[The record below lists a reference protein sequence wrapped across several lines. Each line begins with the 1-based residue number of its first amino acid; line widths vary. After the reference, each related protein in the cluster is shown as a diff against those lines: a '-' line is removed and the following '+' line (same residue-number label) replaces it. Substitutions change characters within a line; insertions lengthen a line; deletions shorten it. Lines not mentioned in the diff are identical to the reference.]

1 MSIADPESLQG
12 AVEKAVNLH
21 KAGQTEAA
29 ERLYRHVLQSCPDH
43 SEANH
48 NLGIISMQQGKLA
61 EGVAYF
67 KRALEADRSR
77 DLYRKSYARSLAMSG
92 QAALAAKVTE
102 DGERLGTVSP
112 GPGTT
117 SLGPGTV
124 SPGLGTVSPD
134 VEPHQSSQ
142 TANEL
147 LLQGNALTEQGNF
160 SRAIESFKHAIA
172 LNPELTDAYYHLGS
186 LLAETGH
193 IAEGFDY
200 LMRRAELAKGR
211 STASPSMQTEP
222 LHKTKHDGE
231 QHAYLIAQGRIAA
244 TAPATDFFHLG
255 DGARV
260 ASSAVNRTRST
271 AAVLEE
277 WRTSVPQK
285 VVIDD
290 FLTRPALEQLRR
302 YCADSTVW
310 RRVYDA
316 GYLGAMPAD
325 GFACPLL
332 AQIIE
337 ELSGVYRGILG
348 GYPFRYL
355 GGFKYDS
362 ELSTGTNIHADYSA
376 INLNLYITPDEANLD
391 PDTGGMTI
399 WNVAAR
405 DERELRRY
413 NSSDGEIREHLRDSQ
428 AQAVRVAHR
437 ANRAVFFK
445 SSLFHKTDTC
455 QFREGYL
462 NKRINVSFLFGQF
475 GAVARMK

>member
-1 MSIADPESLQG
+1 MSSADPESVQA
-12 AVEKAVNLH
+12 AVEEAVSLQ

-29 ERLYRHVLQSCPDH
+29 ERLYRHVLKGCPDH

-48 NLGIISMQQGKLA
+48 NLGIISMQRGKLA

-67 KRALEADRSR
+67 KQALEADKDRE
-77 DLYRKSYARSLAMSG
+77 LYRRSYARSLVMCG
-92 QAALAAKVTE
+92 QAALAAQVME
-102 DGERLGTVSP
+102 EGERLGTVA
-112 GPGTT
+112 
-117 SLGPGTV
+117 
-124 SPGLGTVSPD
+124 PD
-134 VEPHQSSQ
+134 VDLQQRCQKAH
-142 TANEL
+142 EL
-147 LLQGNALTEQGNF
+147 LLHGNALTEEGNF
-160 SRAIESFKHAIA
+160 AEAIESFKQAIA
-172 LNPELTDAYYHLGS
+172 LNPELADAYHHLGS
-186 LLAETGH
+186 LLAESGRV
-193 IAEGFDY
+193 AEGFDY
-200 LMRRAELAKGR
+200 LMKRAALVKRRG
-211 STASPSMQTEP
+211 TAPPSVVQPEP

-231 QHAYLIAQGRIAA
+231 QHAYLIGQGRIPS
-244 TAPATDFFHLG
+244 TAPATDFFHMG
-255 DGARV
+255 DGARL
-260 ASSAVNRTRST
+260 AGSALDRNRST

-277 WRTSVPQK
+277 WRSSVPQR
-285 VVIDD
+285 VVVDD

-310 RRVYDA
+310 RRIYDA
-316 GYLGAMPAD
+316 GYIGATPAD

-337 ELSGVYRGILG
+337 EIGSVYRGILG
-348 GYPFRYL
+348 GHAFRYL

-376 INLNLYITPDEANLD
+376 INLNLYIAPDEANLD
-391 PDTGGMTI
+391 PDTGGMMI

-413 NSSDGEIREHLRDSQ
+413 NSNDSEIREHLRDSQ
-428 AQAVRVAHR
+428 AQAIRVAHR

-455 QFREGYL
+455 RFREGYL

-475 GAVARMK
+475 ESAAR

>member
-12 AVEKAVNLH
+12 AVEKAVNLQ

-67 KRALEADRSR
+67 KLALEADRSR

-92 QAALAAKVTE
+92 QAALAAKVMQ

-112 GPGTT
+112 E
-117 SLGPGTV
+117 
-124 SPGLGTVSPD
+124 
-134 VEPHQSSQ
+134 VEPHQSFQ

-147 LLQGNALTEQGNF
+147 LLEGNALTEQGNF
-160 SRAIESFKHAIA
+160 PRAIESFKHAIA

-211 STASPSMQTEP
+211 SAASPSMQSEP
-222 LHKTKHDGE
+222 LHKTKHDRE
-231 QHAYLIAQGRIAA
+231 QHAHLIAQGRIAA
-244 TAPATDFFHLG
+244 AAPATDFFHLG

-260 ASSAVNRTRST
+260 TSSAVNRIRST

-277 WRTSVPQK
+277 WRTSVPQR

-290 FLTRPALEQLRR
+290 FLTPPALEQLRR

-337 ELSGVYRGILG
+337 EVSGVYRGILG

-428 AQAVRVAHR
+428 AQAIRVAHR

-455 QFREGYL
+455 RFREGYL

>member
-1 MSIADPESLQG
+1 MNSADPESLQG
-12 AVEKAVNLH
+12 AVENAVDLQ

-29 ERLYRHVLQSCPDH
+29 ERLYRHVLQNCPDH

-48 NLGIISMQQGKLA
+48 NLGIISMQRGKLA

-67 KRALEADRSR
+67 KQALEADRYR
-77 DLYRKSYARSLAMSG
+77 DLYRRSYARSLAMSG
-92 QAALAAKVTE
+92 QTALAAKVME
-102 DGERLGTVSP
+102 EGERLGSVSRDI
-112 GPGTT
+112 
-117 SLGPGTV
+117 
-124 SPGLGTVSPD
+124 D
-134 VEPHQSSQ
+134 VEQRTQKAS
-142 TANEL
+142 EL
-147 LLQGNALTEQGNF
+147 LLQGNALTEEGNF
-160 SRAIESFKHAIA
+160 SQAIESFTHAIA
-172 LNPELTDAYYHLGS
+172 LNPALTDAYYHLGS

-193 IAEGFDY
+193 VAEGFDY
-200 LMRRAELAKGR
+200 LIRRAELAKGR
-211 STASPSMQTEP
+211 STASPSMQSEP

-231 QHAYLIAQGRIAA
+231 QHAYLIAQGRIP
-244 TAPATDFFHLG
+244 TTVPATDFFHLG

-260 ASSAVNRTRST
+260 ASPALDRNRST
-271 AAVLEE
+271 ATVLEE
-277 WRTSVPQK
+277 WRTSVPQR
-285 VVIDD
+285 VIVDD

-316 GYLGAMPAD
+316 GYLGATPAD

-337 ELSGVYRGILG
+337 EVGSVYRGILG

-391 PDTGGMTI
+391 SGTGGMMI
-399 WNVAAR
+399 WDVAAR
-405 DERELRRY
+405 DEPELRRY
-413 NSSDGEIREHLRDSQ
+413 NSSDSEIREHLRDSQ
-428 AQAVRVAHR
+428 AQAVRVTHR

-445 SSLFHKTDTC
+445 SSLFHKTDIC
-455 QFREGYL
+455 RFREGYL

-475 GAVARMK
+475 GSAARMK